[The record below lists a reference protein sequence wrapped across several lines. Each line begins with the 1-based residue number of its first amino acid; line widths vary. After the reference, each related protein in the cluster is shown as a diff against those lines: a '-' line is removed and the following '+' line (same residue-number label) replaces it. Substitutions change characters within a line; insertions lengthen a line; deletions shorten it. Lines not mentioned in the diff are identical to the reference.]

1 MKAMIVRQLGAADVF
16 EQVEKP
22 MPVAKAGHMVVEVRA
37 TSVNPIDTMLRAVET
52 PWSANRPEIIHGD
65 VAGIVREVGEGV
77 TRFKAGDEVYGC
89 AGGIAGQD
97 GALAEYMLVDAD
109 LMAHKPNSLTMEE
122 SAALPLVAL
131 TAWEALHDKLKI
143 QKGDNLLIHGATGGV
158 GHIAIQLAKHFGATV
173 TTTTTPRNLEKARLL
188 NADHVVNSVDT
199 PVADYVRQY
208 TDGQGFDKVFDT
220 VAGANIQRSF
230 EAVRFNGEVATTLP
244 VDDTL
249 PVVLKSLSLHGIL
262 MLIPLVHGINRPA
275 HGKIMENIAKLV
287 DDGVI
292 NPMIDPTRFTIWDV
306 ADAHRHLEDRKAVG
320 KIVLSAG

>member
-16 EQVEKP
+16 EQAEKP
-22 MPVAKAGHMVVEVRA
+22 MPVVKAGHMVVEVRA
-37 TSVNPIDTMLRAVET
+37 SSVNPLDTMLRAIDT
-52 PWSANRPEIIHGD
+52 PWSVNRPEILHGD
-65 VAGIVREVGEGV
+65 VAGIVKEVGEGV
-77 TRFKAGDEVYGC
+77 TRFKPGDEVYGC

-122 SAALPLVAL
+122 SAALPLVSL

-158 GHIAIQLAKHFGATV
+158 GHIAIQLAKHMGATV
-173 TTTTTPRNLEKARLL
+173 TATTTPRNLENAKKL

-199 PVADYVRQY
+199 PVEDYVRQF

-249 PVVLKSLSLHGIL
+249 QVVLKSLSLHGVL
-262 MLIPLVHGINRPA
+262 MLLPLVHGINRPA
-275 HGKIMENIAKLV
+275 HGRIMEEIAKLV
-287 DDGVI
+287 DAGII
-292 NPMIDPTRFTIWDV
+292 NPMIDPQRFSIWDV
-306 ADAHRHLEDRKAVG
+306 ADAHRHLEEHKSVG
-320 KIVLSAG
+320 KIVLTA

>member
-16 EQVEKP
+16 EQTEKP

-37 TSVNPIDTMLRAVET
+37 TSVNPLDTMLRSVET
-52 PWSANRPEIIHGD
+52 PWSANLPEILHGD
-65 VAGIVREVGEGV
+65 VAGIVKEVGDGV
-77 TRFKAGDEVYGC
+77 TRFKPGDEVYGC

-131 TAWEALHDKLKI
+131 TAWEALHDKMNI

-173 TTTTTPRNLEKARLL
+173 TTTTTPRNLETARQL

-220 VAGANIQRSF
+220 IAGANIQRSF

-244 VDDTL
+244 VDDTSQ
-249 PVVLKSLSLHGIL
+249 VVLKSLSLHGIL

-275 HGKIMENIAKLV
+275 HGKIMEEIARLV
-287 DDGVI
+287 DSGVI
-292 NPMIDPTRFTIWDV
+292 NPLIDPKRFTIWDV
-306 ADAHRHLEDRKAVG
+306 ADAHRHLEARKAVG
-320 KIVLSAG
+320 KIVLSVE